1 MKKLL
6 VFWVIFLRFSTIG
19 QGQDQPAEFDFVT
32 RDRATLINKLV
43 SLPCGILAT
52 DDVKTILSKIEQFLD
67 NYQPN
72 PAYPDDKY
80 AKESVRQALISVQKG
95 GYGIGAVI
103 VDQQG
108 NILHGAH
115 NSQLTEF
122 RSDLHA
128 EMTLLNDFE
137 EQKKF
142 KQHRHKYIYKPGL
155 MVYSSAE
162 PCPMCFIRLATVG
175 VDTKFATPGPDDGM
189 VSRVDCL
196 PPAWRDMA
204 KQHQFNQGNNAPILQ
219 QLAHVLFYSYLL
231 DNRMP

>member
-1 MKKLL
+1 MKKLF
-6 VFWVIFLRFSTIG
+6 VFWVIFLHFTTIG
-19 QGQDQPAEFDFVT
+19 QSQGQPAEFDFVT
-32 RDRATLINKLV
+32 RDRATLVKKLV

-52 DDVKTILSKIEQFLD
+52 DDVKTILAKIEQFLAH
-67 NYQPN
+67 YQPD

-80 AKESVRQALISVQKG
+80 AKESVRQALISVKKG

-115 NSQLTEF
+115 NAQLTEF

-142 KQHRHKYIYKPGL
+142 KQYRHKYIYKPGL

-204 KQHQFNQGNNAPILQ
+204 KQHQFGQGKNSPVMQ